1 MVRATWSQV
10 DHHVT
15 APLVALALFAQ
26 WVRFALVLQG
36 RSEKQMRRETINMSL
51 KFIEAASC
59 CVRVIC
65 FDKWLE
71 RQSRSQTARFW
82 HHKAWWLGHG
92 GQGQAFKP
100 SNTPLQDFKTVL
112 ASIPYLPSCS
122 SFHCPLCCAIAS
134 GHGDYKICL
143 RTAWFAWL
151 WELKLRIF
159 GSHGSTWLK
168 WKCKV
173 IGVIWVEEMWKH
185 THCILLQ
192 YAAAAIHTFFSGLA
206 LDLRHLAG
214 YLAQAA
220 VRRGAQ
226 PVDAP
231 QCQTPSL
238 AAAQLQMNGQSASMC
253 KLTIQQNQD
262 VQHVQHVPG
271 RNAGRW
277 DPGGVLFDTNCLHP
291 RNWKN
296 W

>member
-1 MVRATWSQV
+1 MSLECVGPSYGCLAQRCPWMSQDSWLMRRGQNGARHMKSSGPSRDCASSCSSAFCTMGQVCTSVARAK
-10 DHHVT
+10 
-15 APLVALALFAQ
+15 
-26 WVRFALVLQG
+26 R
-36 RSEKQMRRETINMSL
+36 KQMRRETINMSL
-51 KFIEAASC
+51 KCIEAASC

-71 RQSRSQTARFW
+71 RKSRSQTARFW

-173 IGVIWVEEMWKH
+173 IGVIWGYISWVEEMWKH

-231 QCQTPSL
+231 QCQTPSQAL
-238 AAAQLQMNGQSASMC
+238 RRHSCRWMDKVQACAS
-253 KLTIQQNQD
+253 
-262 VQHVQHVPG
+262 
-271 RNAGRW
+271 
-277 DPGGVLFDTNCLHP
+277 
-291 RNWKN
+291 
-296 W
+296 